1 MNFVT
6 AVVSGRVVIPSQ
18 LTSVVV
24 TELPSSEF
32 LEFRPGSGQVPADGI
47 ICTRGCSGHSSFF
60 TRLFP
65 MAPQQNQLQV
75 PNFRLRILI
84 IGRANAGKTTI
95 LARVCDTTES
105 PKVYRLD
112 QSGQR
117 SEVCPRS

>member
-1 MNFVT
+1 
-6 AVVSGRVVIPSQ
+6 
-18 LTSVVV
+18 
-24 TELPSSEF
+24 
-32 LEFRPGSGQVPADGI
+32 
-47 ICTRGCSGHSSFF
+47 
-60 TRLFP
+60 
-65 MAPQQNQLQV
+65 MAPQQNQLQI

-95 LARVCDTTES
+95 LERVRDTTGS